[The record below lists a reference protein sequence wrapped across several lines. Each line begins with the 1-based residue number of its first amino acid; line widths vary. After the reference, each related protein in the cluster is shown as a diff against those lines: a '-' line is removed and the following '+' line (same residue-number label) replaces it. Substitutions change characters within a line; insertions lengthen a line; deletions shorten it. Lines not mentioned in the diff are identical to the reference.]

1 MKNNKKVLSES
12 FFKRDTYSDKIQKN
26 MPQYT
31 PAVPANTPASFGKG
45 SANDGGIF
53 AVTDVD
59 TMKKRL
65 AQSFGAAF
73 GTNSIKSMAGKAIKT
88 FPIIVSDNVEP
99 ETVIALKKLME
110 EQYADYISLMVS
122 NKVIDLSAYSP
133 DQDGETIAIQAL
145 DDISGTDF
153 SKNRVADKASRTG
166 SVTPDDVMMN
176 FPLYSLIRENYGKKI
191 KTGNELADTLFEN
204 ALVIP
209 DDKIKDV
216 QKFIRENA
224 EDLIKYTPNNCLDED
239 RGPHPSG
246 VQDDYEYIGDGDE
259 NLIRNNN
266 NNKNR
271 KNNQRNL
278 NDYIRDLATQQK
290 STVYNDASDSILSS
304 DEAKDHLRGLLGVT
318 ADNKEIYNKLTN
330 AEIVVDTNQLNTA
343 LNRSVGEFLCDPR
356 NAAIKDRFEKATFLL
371 QAGMVTGGEYVDY
384 VTMRL
389 GIPMSRDARAKVVAS
404 YRNAKNIGGALDP
417 KNGPMFSSKDLE
429 KINKNEKLFYDKCMP
444 KMMGGKVGSTVA
456 AGLGLAGVGTG
467 AALVA
472 ALSNPVGWAV
482 IGGSAIGAGAYFLA
496 KWAKKRSLAKS
507 GALGAA
513 KRVEGWERVEALI
526 NRMDAQRAEVA
537 DSYAGRS
544 KYDYFGKQAAGVQR
558 DVSVLKSAGSSEVR
572 YLKDVTLVNAN
583 DEGHPLTKDELD
595 AALGN
600 IGKHID
606 KYSRALA
613 ESINPYI
620 MYDKA
625 IINESAEAASAA
637 YDECLQDPDFE
648 GQMLY
653 ESILCEKKPLS
664 TTMTMKTYNIN
675 KQPGKDILIAP
686 AYSARSDYAYG
697 STEIDPKLVKD
708 RKYNQPLLM
717 TIKFKERYSDG
728 KFSDNE
734 LTAVIGILGKVIRV
748 PSNEM
753 KYILA
758 ANSEG
763 QTIRGAFGSGDIK
776 NAVAD
781 LLSKT
786 KINKDVDDKLPQS
799 ADVWRNLEKVATL
812 AVANKMAGKK
822 SSNIANAHIV
832 FSEKEIDEVRT
843 ENGVDYKRD
852 MKLTAE
858 LMKRYSAF
866 TLMIADDPAQRLYIY
881 DGNDD
886 ISWNPVPYSAIIG
899 KDTGDQLTAALA
911 RLGSGRI

>member
-1 MKNNKKVLSES
+1 MKDNKKVLSES
-12 FFKRDTYSDKIQKN
+12 FFKRDTYSDRVQKN

-31 PAVPANTPASFGKG
+31 PAAPANTPASFGKS
-45 SANDGGIF
+45 SASDGGIF

-88 FPIIVSDNVEP
+88 FPIIVSENVEP
-99 ETVIALKKLME
+99 ETVIALQKLME

-153 SKNRVADKASRTG
+153 SKNRIADKASRTG

-191 KTGNELADTLFEN
+191 ETGNELADTLFEN

-209 DDKIKDV
+209 DDKIKDI

-224 EDLIKYTPNNCLDED
+224 EDLIKYTPNNCLDEAY
-239 RGPHPSG
+239 PSRM
-246 VQDDYEYIGDGDE
+246 QDDRHYVGDDDAE
-259 NLIRNNN
+259 EATSRNN
-266 NNKNR
+266 KGH

-278 NDYIRDLATQQK
+278 NDYIKEIGSKQNSNIYD
-290 STVYNDASDSILSS
+290 NASDNVLAS

-356 NAAIKDRFEKATFLL
+356 NEAIRDRFEKATFLL

-389 GIPMSRDARAKVVAS
+389 GIPMSRDARGKIVAS

-417 KNGPMFSSKDLE
+417 VNGPMFSSKDLA

-444 KMMGGKVGSTVA
+444 KIMGGKVGSTVA

-472 ALSNPVGWAV
+472 ALSNPVGWAI
-482 IGGSAIGAGAYFLA
+482 IGTSAVGAGAYFLA
-496 KWAKKRSLAKS
+496 KWAKKRSASK
-507 GALGAA
+507 LGNNNNIN
-513 KRVEGWERVEALI
+513 RIEGWERVEALI
-526 NRMDAQRAEVA
+526 NRMDAQRAEVVNN
-537 DSYAGRS
+537 YAEKS
-544 KYDYFGKQAAGVQR
+544 KYDYFGRQAAGVQS
-558 DVSVLKSAGSSEVR
+558 DVSSIKSAGSSEVR

-606 KYSRALA
+606 KYSKALA
-613 ESINPYI
+613 ENINPYI
-620 MYDKA
+620 MYDSD

-637 YDECLQDPDFE
+637 YDECMQDPDFE
-648 GQMLY
+648 SQMSY
-653 ESILCEKKPLS
+653 ESILCEKKQLS

-675 KQPGKDILIAP
+675 KQPGKDVLIAP

-758 ANSEG
+758 ANAEG

-786 KINKDVDDKLPQS
+786 KINKNVDDKLPQS

-812 AVANKMAGKK
+812 AVANKMSGKK

>member
-12 FFKRDTYSDKIQKN
+12 FFKRDTYSDRVQKN

-31 PAVPANTPASFGKG
+31 PAAPANTPASFGKS
-45 SANDGGIF
+45 SASDGGIF

-191 KTGNELADTLFEN
+191 ETGNELADTLFEN

-224 EDLIKYTPNNCLDED
+224 EDLIKYTPNNCIDEAY
-239 RGPHPSG
+239 PSKM
-246 VQDDYEYIGDGDE
+246 QDDQHYVGDGDDE
-259 NLIRNNN
+259 EVPSR

-271 KNNQRNL
+271 KSNQRNL
-278 NDYIRDLATQQK
+278 NDYIKEIGNQQN
-290 STVYNDASDSILSS
+290 SNFYDNASDNILAS

-356 NAAIKDRFEKATFLL
+356 NGAIKDRFEKATFLL

-417 KNGPMFSSKDLE
+417 KNGPMFSSKDLAT
-429 KINKNEKLFYDKCMP
+429 INKNEKLFYDKCMP
-444 KMMGGKVGSTVA
+444 KIMGGKVGSTVV

-472 ALSNPVGWAV
+472 ALSNPVGWAI

-496 KWAKKRSLAKS
+496 KWAKKRSASKVDNM
-507 GALGAA
+507 

-537 DSYAGRS
+537 DNYAGKS
-544 KYDYFGKQAAGVQR
+544 QYDYFGKQAAGVQR
-558 DVSVLKSAGSSEVR
+558 DVSSLKSAGSSEVR

-606 KYSRALA
+606 KYSKALA

-620 MYDKA
+620 MYDSD

-648 GQMLY
+648 DQMLY
-653 ESILCEKKPLS
+653 ESVLCEKKPLS

-675 KQPGKDILIAP
+675 KQPGKDVLIAP

-758 ANSEG
+758 AHSEG

-786 KINKDVDDKLPQS
+786 KINKNVDDKLPQS
-799 ADVWRNLEKVATL
+799 ADVWRNLEKVATW

-843 ENGVDYKRD
+843 ENGIDYKRD

>member
-12 FFKRDTYSDKIQKN
+12 FFKRDTYSDRIQKN

-31 PAVPANTPASFGKG
+31 PAAPANTPASFGKG

-191 KTGNELADTLFEN
+191 ETGNELADILFEN

-224 EDLIKYTPNNCLDED
+224 EDLIKYTPNNCIDEAY
-239 RGPHPSG
+239 PSKM
-246 VQDDYEYIGDGDE
+246 QDDQHYVGDGDDE
-259 NLIRNNN
+259 EVPSRNN
-266 NNKNR
+266 KGR

-278 NDYIRDLATQQK
+278 NDYIKEIGNQQN
-290 STVYNDASDSILSS
+290 SNFYDNASDNILAS

-356 NAAIKDRFEKATFLL
+356 NGAIKDRFEKATFLL

-417 KNGPMFSSKDLE
+417 KNGPMFSNKDLAT
-429 KINKNEKLFYDKCMP
+429 INKNEKLFYDKCMP
-444 KMMGGKVGSTVA
+444 KIMGGKVGSTVV

-472 ALSNPVGWAV
+472 ALSNPVGWAI

-496 KWAKKRSLAKS
+496 KWAKKRSASKVS
-507 GALGAA
+507 NM

-537 DSYAGRS
+537 DNYAGRS
-544 KYDYFGKQAAGVQR
+544 QYDYFGKQAAGVQR
-558 DVSVLKSAGSSEVR
+558 DVSSLKSAGSSEVR

-606 KYSRALA
+606 KYSKALA

-620 MYDKA
+620 MYDSN

-653 ESILCEKKPLS
+653 ESVLCEKKPLP

-675 KQPGKDILIAP
+675 KQPGKDVLIAP

-786 KINKDVDDKLPQS
+786 KINKNVDDKLPQS

-843 ENGVDYKRD
+843 ENGIDYKRD

>member
-1 MKNNKKVLSES
+1 MKDNKKVLSES
-12 FFKRDTYSDKIQKN
+12 FFKRDTYSDRVQKN

-31 PAVPANTPASFGKG
+31 PAAPANTPASFGKS
-45 SANDGGIF
+45 SASDGGIF

-153 SKNRVADKASRTG
+153 SKNRIADKASRTG

-191 KTGNELADTLFEN
+191 ETGNELADTLFEN
-204 ALVIP
+204 ALIIP

-224 EDLIKYTPNNCLDED
+224 EDLIKYTPNNCIDEAY
-239 RGPHPSG
+239 PSKM
-246 VQDDYEYIGDGDE
+246 QDDQHYVGDGDDE
-259 NLIRNNN
+259 EVPSR

-271 KNNQRNL
+271 KSNQRNL
-278 NDYIRDLATQQK
+278 NDYIKEIGNQQN
-290 STVYNDASDSILSS
+290 SNFYDNASDNILAS

-356 NAAIKDRFEKATFLL
+356 NDAIKDRFEKATFLL

-417 KNGPMFSSKDLE
+417 KNGPMFSSKDLAT
-429 KINKNEKLFYDKCMP
+429 INKNEKLFYDKCMP
-444 KMMGGKVGSTVA
+444 KIMGGKVGSTVV

-472 ALSNPVGWAV
+472 ALSNPVGWAI

-496 KWAKKRSLAKS
+496 KWAKKRSASK
-507 GALGAA
+507 ADNM

-537 DSYAGRS
+537 DNYAGKS
-544 KYDYFGKQAAGVQR
+544 QYDYFGKQAAGVQR
-558 DVSVLKSAGSSEVR
+558 DVSSLKSAGSSEVR

-606 KYSRALA
+606 KYSKALA

-620 MYDKA
+620 MYDSD

-648 GQMLY
+648 DQMLY
-653 ESILCEKKPLS
+653 ESVLCEKKPLS

-675 KQPGKDILIAP
+675 KQPGKDVLIAP

-734 LTAVIGILGKVIRV
+734 LTAVIGILGKIIRV

-763 QTIRGAFGSGDIK
+763 QTIRGAFGNGDIK

-786 KINKDVDDKLPQS
+786 KINKNVDDKLPQS

-843 ENGVDYKRD
+843 ENGIDYKRD
-852 MKLTAE
+852 MKLTA
-858 LMKRYSAF
+858 
-866 TLMIADDPAQRLYIY
+866 D
-881 DGNDD
+881 
-886 ISWNPVPYSAIIG
+886 
-899 KDTGDQLTAALA
+899 
-911 RLGSGRI
+911 